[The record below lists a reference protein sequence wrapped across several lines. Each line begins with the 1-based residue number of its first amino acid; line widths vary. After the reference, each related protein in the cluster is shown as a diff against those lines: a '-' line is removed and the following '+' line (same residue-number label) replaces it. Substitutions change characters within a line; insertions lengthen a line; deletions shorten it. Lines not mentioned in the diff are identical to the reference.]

1 MVDVESKAWQLGLCR
16 KQKDPQNGR
25 VRRLFGGQPLLIQAL
40 VVVITMASTPLNV
53 QGFATHVSLTDL
65 QVRGNY
71 QSFHA
76 SRAAP
81 LWKSRSS
88 SIESSSTSGTTC
100 TTTTST
106 TSTPTTTRDVDVET
120 CSDEMDSLLLS
131 IQSPLEPASIKTT
144 LTAAQQEENE
154 FKKKI
159 ILFLLW
165 CVACLS
171 ALDRVAM
178 SVALLPISQ
187 EYGYTDAVKGAI
199 SSLFSV
205 GYGVAILP
213 AGIIVATASPRIVMG
228 LGVALWSVS
237 TIATPAAV
245 GLAVDNMAPLLF
257 VRACVGAGESVIFPA
272 IQRLLQVWMQP
283 EEKSLAL
290 AVIISGFQAGTITAY
305 LLSPVVID
313 VLGGWP
319 SLFYVYGGAGLLILL
334 PWLFLAQDAPVVSTE
349 LVDTT
354 STPES
359 EPKSLAT
366 SWDEAIEVFR
376 DAPWK
381 EFGRS
386 KAVWGMLLTHCAK
399 NWGLYNYLAWTPIFY
414 SEQYGISVR
423 DSAWLSV
430 LPSVAGVAGGFV
442 AGSIADSIIK
452 NLKENDEQAI
462 TNVRKLFQ
470 GMSQYGPALAFAAL
484 AWHIPEDP
492 KVAQA
497 YLMAAIGLMAFG
509 AAGNEVSIQEKA
521 GERWVGLLY
530 SVTSLPAVMVGT
542 FGVYITGQLLDT
554 THQDWSYVFGLNAF
568 VNVLGA
574 TAFVAW
580 YDSKREFE

>member
-1 MVDVESKAWQLGLCR
+1 MIDVDPKACRLGLSR
-16 KQKDPQNGR
+16 KQKPQNGR
-25 VRRLFGGQPLLIQAL
+25 VRRLFGRQPSLFRPVV
-40 VVVITMASTPLNV
+40 VVVIVIVIIIVSTPLNV
-53 QGFATHVSLTDL
+53 QGFATSLLDL
-65 QVRGNY
+65 HVRGNY

-88 SIESSSTSGTTC
+88 STESTSTSTTPTLTTNSDVNVESSS
-100 TTTTST
+100 
-106 TSTPTTTRDVDVET
+106 DET
-120 CSDEMDSLLLS
+120 DSLLL
-131 IQSPLEPASIKTT
+131 QSPLETASIKMT
-144 LTAAQQEENE
+144 LTAAQHKENE
-154 FKKKI
+154 FKKNTVF
-159 ILFLLW
+159 FLLW
-165 CVACLS
+165 TIAWLS

-213 AGIIVATASPRIVMG
+213 AGIIVATASPRVVMG

-237 TIATPAAV
+237 TIATPTAV
-245 GLAVDNMAPLLF
+245 GFAVDNMSPLLF
-257 VRACVGAGESVIFPA
+257 VRACVGAGESVIFPS

-305 LLSPVVID
+305 LLSPVLID

-349 LVDTT
+349 LVDA
-354 STPES
+354 TPVS

-462 TNVRKLFQ
+462 ANVRKLFQ
-470 GMSQYGPALAFAAL
+470 GISQYGPALAFAAL
-484 AWHIPEDP
+484 AWHIPEEP

>member
-1 MVDVESKAWQLGLCR
+1 MTDVELKACRLGLSR
-16 KQKDPQNGR
+16 EQKPQRRFFGR
-25 VRRLFGGQPLLIQAL
+25 QPSLIR
-40 VVVITMASTPLNV
+40 VVVVVVVMASTPLRV
-53 QGFATHVSLTDL
+53 QGFATSLTDL

-76 SRAAP
+76 SRVAP
-81 LWKSRSS
+81 LWKSRTSQTE
-88 SIESSSTSGTTC
+88 SISTSTS

-106 TSTPTTTRDVDVET
+106 LTTARDVEVQS
-120 CSDEMDSLLLS
+120 CSDETDSLLLLRS
-131 IQSPLEPASIKTT
+131 SQETASTNTT
-144 LTAAQQEENE
+144 ATAVQHDENE
-154 FKKKI
+154 WKKKTVF
-159 ILFLLW
+159 FLLW
-165 CVACLS
+165 TIAWLS

-205 GYGVAILP
+205 GYGLAILP

-245 GLAVDNMAPLLF
+245 GLAVDNMVPLLF

-272 IQRLLQVWMQP
+272 IQRLLQSWMRP
-283 EEKSLAL
+283 DEKSLAL

-313 VLGGWP
+313 VLGGWQ
-319 SLFYVYGGAGLLILL
+319 SLFYCYGGAGLIILL
-334 PWLFLAQDAPVVSTE
+334 PWLFLAQDAPVATTE
-349 LVDTT
+349 ELEAA
-354 STPES
+354 PES
-359 EPKSLAT
+359 EPKSLST
-366 SWDEAIEVFR
+366 SWDESIQVFR

-381 EFGRS
+381 EFSRS
-386 KAVWGMLLTHCAK
+386 KAVWAMLSTHCAK

-414 SEQYGISVR
+414 SEQYGIGVR

-430 LPSVAGVAGGFV
+430 LPSVAGAAGGFV
-442 AGSIADSIIK
+442 AGSFADSIIR
-452 NLKENDEQAI
+452 NLKENDDQAI
-462 TNVRKLFQ
+462 ANVRKLFQ
-470 GMSQYGPALAFAAL
+470 GVSQYGPAVAFAAL
-484 AWHIPEDP
+484 AWHIPEEP
-492 KVAQA
+492 RVAQA
-497 YLMAAIGLMAFG
+497 YLMAAIGLMSFG

-542 FGVYITGQLLDT
+542 FGVYITGQLLDS
-554 THQDWSYVFGLNAF
+554 THQDWSYVFGLNAL

>member
-1 MVDVESKAWQLGLCR
+1 MIDVDTKACRLGLSR
-16 KQKDPQNGR
+16 KQKPPNGR
-25 VRRLFGGQPLLIQAL
+25 VKRFFGTHISLIRA
-40 VVVITMASTPLNV
+40 VIVITMASTHPLNV
-53 QGFATHVSLTDL
+53 QGFAKSLLDL
-65 QVRGNY
+65 HIRRNH
-71 QSFHA
+71 QSFHTC
-76 SRAAP
+76 RAAP

-88 SIESSSTSGTTC
+88 STESSSTSMSTRTTI
-100 TTTTST
+100 TTST
-106 TSTPTTTRDVDVET
+106 DIDVEY
-120 CSDEMDSLLLS
+120 CSDETDSLLPV
-131 IQSPLEPASIKTT
+131 QSSLETETT
-144 LTAAQQEENE
+144 LTAVQDKEND
-154 FKKKI
+154 FKKKTVF
-159 ILFLLW
+159 FLLW
-165 CVACLS
+165 TIAWLS

-187 EYGYTDAVKGAI
+187 EYGYTDAIKGAI

-245 GLAVDNMAPLLF
+245 GLAVDNMVPLLF
-257 VRACVGAGESVIFPA
+257 VRACVGAGESVIFPS
-272 IQRLLQVWMQP
+272 IQRLLQVWMKP

-319 SLFYVYGGAGLLILL
+319 SLFYVYGGAGLIILL
-334 PWLFLAQDAPVVSTE
+334 PWLFLAQDAPAVVSTE
-349 LVDTT
+349 LVDAA
-354 STPES
+354 PES
-359 EPKSLAT
+359 EPKSLVT
-366 SWDEAIEVFR
+366 SWDEATQDFR

-386 KAVWGMLLTHCAK
+386 KAVWAMLLTHCAK

-430 LPSVAGVAGGFV
+430 LPSVAGVAGGFI
-442 AGSIADSIIK
+442 AGSIADSIIR

-462 TNVRKLFQ
+462 ANVRKLFQ
-470 GMSQYGPALAFAAL
+470 GVSQYGPAVAFSAL

-497 YLMAAIGLMAFG
+497 FLMAAIGLMAFG

-542 FGVYITGQLLDT
+542 LGVYITGQLLDN

-574 TAFVAW
+574 TAFVTW

>member
-1 MVDVESKAWQLGLCR
+1 MVDVDPKACQLGLSR
-16 KQKDPQNGR
+16 KQKPQNGR
-25 VRRLFGGQPLLIQAL
+25 VRRLSLLRVA
-40 VVVITMASTPLNV
+40 VVVAIVIIMASTPLNV
-53 QGFATHVSLTDL
+53 QGFAPSISLTDL

-71 QSFHA
+71 QSLQA

-88 SIESSSTSGTTC
+88 SIESGS
-100 TTTTST
+100 TST
-106 TSTPTTTRDVDVET
+106 TSTSSTTLTTSTDDDGES
-120 CSDEMDSLLLS
+120 CSDETDSLLFSQLPPETS
-131 IQSPLEPASIKTT
+131 STETT
-144 LTAAQQEENE
+144 LTPAQQEENE
-154 FKKKI
+154 FKKKTVF
-159 ILFLLW
+159 FLLW
-165 CVACLS
+165 TIAWLS

-187 EYGYTDAVKGAI
+187 EYGYTDAIKGAI

-237 TIATPAAV
+237 TIATPAVV

-257 VRACVGAGESVIFPA
+257 VRACVGAGESVIFPS

-334 PWLFLAQDAPVVSTE
+334 PWLFLAQDAPVASTG
-349 LVDTT
+349 LVDAA
-354 STPES
+354 PES
-359 EPKSLAT
+359 EPKSLST
-366 SWDEAIEVFR
+366 SWDEATQAFK

-381 EFGRS
+381 EFSQS

-430 LPSVAGVAGGFV
+430 LPSVAGVVGGFV

-462 TNVRKLFQ
+462 ANVRKLFQ
-470 GMSQYGPALAFAAL
+470 GVSQYGPALAFAAL

-554 THQDWSYVFGLNAF
+554 TIQDWSYVFGLNAF